1 MERKVKVDALEEIIL
16 GEIGKEEFILAI
28 SNYLS
33 TDIKENMYNDFIND
47 YEIDL
52 EEYGISEYL

>member
-1 MERKVKVDALEEIIL
+1 MERQVKVDALEEIIL

-28 SNYLS
+28 SKYLS
-33 TDIKENMYNDFIND
+33 TDIRENMYKDFIED

>member
-1 MERKVKVDALEEIIL
+1 MERQVKVDALEEIIL

-28 SNYLS
+28 SKYLS
-33 TDIKENMYNDFIND
+33 TDIRENMYKDFIKD